1 MTEPVLEQGQIDQL
15 IEAID
20 QGQVPTQPDALL
32 SARNAHLLDL
42 SDPTWSQDRVIRRPL
57 PVLNLVFGRL
67 GPSVQVT
74 LTKSL
79 RSPVRVE
86 GTSLELQKFGEF
98 RRQLGDAHTLFEMI
112 RLDPLAGISMLV
124 MAPTITYSLID
135 ALMGGLGIAEIP
147 EGREI
152 SDIEIGLL
160 SKVHLDL
167 LRDFENAWRSWFP
180 LRVEHMRTDRDNQV
194 MSTIPEGEV
203 CYVGTVRLAGDVL
216 PVSPIYFVLP
226 YTSLEPLLEATSA
239 RAGDEVDA
247 NWRANLQ
254 LNVLEVEATARAIL
268 ADTELSAARVRS
280 LREGDIIE
288 LDRRCDEDIDIRVE
302 GEPIFRGRV
311 GQSHS
316 KYAIRIS
323 ERRQIERSLTDRTAG
338 QTLLRKGLISREQLA
353 VVQVDERLNRKS
365 LLDSIVNRGWL
376 ERRVLENALGL

>member
-1 MTEPVLEQGQIDQL
+1 MTEPFLEQGQIDQL

-20 QGQVPTQPDALL
+20 HGKVPTQPDALL

-98 RRQLGDAHTLFEMI
+98 RRQLGDARTLFEMI

-160 SKVHLDL
+160 SQVHEDVKKA
-167 LRDFENAWRSWFP
+167 DRSREPRHPWP
-180 LRVEHMRTDRDNQV
+180 ARV
-194 MSTIPEGEV
+194 
-203 CYVGTVRLAGDVL
+203 
-216 PVSPIYFVLP
+216 
-226 YTSLEPLLEATSA
+226 
-239 RAGDEVDA
+239 
-247 NWRANLQ
+247 
-254 LNVLEVEATARAIL
+254 
-268 ADTELSAARVRS
+268 AARKVPEVSYRRRHQPADIPPDGRQPTPS
-280 LREGDIIE
+280 LR
-288 LDRRCDEDIDIRVE
+288 RRLSLR
-302 GEPIFRGRV
+302 PHLALK
-311 GQSHS
+311 S
-316 KYAIRIS
+316 
-323 ERRQIERSLTDRTAG
+323 QIAGTA
-338 QTLLRKGLISREQLA
+338 
-353 VVQVDERLNRKS
+353 QVLQHP
-365 LLDSIVNRGWL
+365 
-376 ERRVLENALGL
+376 AQ

>member
-1 MTEPVLEQGQIDQL
+1 MTEPLLEQEEIDQL

-20 QGQVPTQPDALL
+20 QGKVSTQPDALL
-32 SARNAHLLDL
+32 AARHAVRLDL
-42 SDPTWSQDRVIRRPL
+42 SDPTWSQDRIIRRPL
-57 PVLNLVFGRL
+57 PVLNLVFDRL
-67 GPSVQVT
+67 GPSIQVT

-86 GTSLELQKFGEF
+86 GMSVELQKFGEF
-98 RRQLGDAHTLFEMI
+98 RRQLKGARTLFEMI

-124 MAPTITYSLID
+124 MAPTMTYSLID
-135 ALMGGLGIAEIP
+135 ALMGGFGIADIP

-160 SKVHLDL
+160 SKVHMDL

-194 MSTIPEGEV
+194 MSSIPEGEV
-203 CYVGTVRLAGDVL
+203 CYVGTIRLAGDVL

-268 ADTELSAARVRS
+268 ADTALSAARVRS

-302 GEPIFRGRV
+302 GEPIFKGRV

-316 KYAIRIS
+316 KSAIRIS
-323 ERRQIERSLTDRTAG
+323 ERRHIERSLTDRTAG
-338 QTLLRKGLISREQLA
+338 QALLRKGLISREQLA